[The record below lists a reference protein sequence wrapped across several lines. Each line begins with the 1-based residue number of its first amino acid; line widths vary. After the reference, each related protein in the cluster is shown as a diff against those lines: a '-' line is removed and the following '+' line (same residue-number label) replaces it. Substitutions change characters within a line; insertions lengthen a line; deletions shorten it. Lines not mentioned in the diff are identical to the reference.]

1 MTDKSKANNLKPIPL
16 GSIAAALI
24 SAAMGCLAISIAHQA
39 ATQSKALEAIISNL
53 AFWIPDS
60 LQVSSYPGKETIGL
74 VIWLGSWFV
83 LDKLWK
89 KRDLSLMPVLT
100 AFVGLM
106 VLSTIIF
113 WYSIE
118 NNINSALLM
127 H

>member
-74 VIWLGSWFV
+74 NGTY
-83 LDKLWK
+83 
-89 KRDLSLMPVLT
+89 LSVRSRGERIGMI
-100 AFVGLM
+100 GL
-106 VLSTIIF
+106 
-113 WYSIE
+113 Y
-118 NNINSALLM
+118 ALVW
-127 H
+127 